1 MVKNIL
7 EDVINILDGVINI
20 FDHLENK
27 IDRDKLPGS
36 VAFNLYLITIKS
48 NHLIDK
54 LQK

>member
-7 EDVINILDGVINI
+7 EDVIHILEGVIHI

-27 IDRDKLPGS
+27 TDRDKLPGS
-36 VAFNLYLITIKS
+36 VASNLYLITIKS